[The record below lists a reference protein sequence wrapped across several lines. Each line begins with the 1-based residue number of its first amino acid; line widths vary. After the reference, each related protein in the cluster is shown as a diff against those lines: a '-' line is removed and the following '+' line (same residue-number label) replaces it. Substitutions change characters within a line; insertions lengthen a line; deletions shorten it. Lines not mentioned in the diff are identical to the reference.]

1 MRTQQIRDRHRMPRV
16 ALATFLAIGVVVPVA
31 QPVRAATASAAAK
44 RAAAKTSHA
53 EKTTSA
59 NFAASFQTFCEE
71 WMQKLHARERDNVS
85 HIKWESTA
93 EGARGTYVGYSQEH
107 KCELKENTKVG
118 RVDYQEFT
126 YEKRG
131 SSVAEAQT
139 STPHPVE
146 VYDATEIFHFENGK
160 WSY

>member
-1 MRTQQIRDRHRMPRV
+1 MSAQIRGRRRMPSV
-16 ALATFLAIGVVVPVA
+16 ALTTLLAIGVAVPVA
-31 QPVRAATASAAAK
+31 QPARAATASAPAK
-44 RAAAKTSHA
+44 RATAKTHHA
-53 EKTTSA
+53 EKTTAA

-93 EGARGTYVGYSQEH
+93 DGTHGTYVGYSQDH
-107 KCELKENTKVG
+107 KCELKETTKVG

-131 SSVAEAQT
+131 SNVAEAET
-139 STPHPVE
+139 SPPHPVE